1 MEKEVKKKKKL
12 KLNKR
17 RIIVLIVALILLLLL
32 IVGIVNLFKLLFA
45 KEKSVGNLSN
55 MGLVLEDGN
64 TVFYNK
70 FEDGIIKIKG
80 NKEYQIT
87 DETAYSM
94 TMYEDEIY
102 YLTVSSLDT
111 IELKKVKENGDG
123 LTKIKTLATTISKF
137 YIKDGYVYYASNGD
151 VKGISKLSLAD
162 NSENVIAVS
171 NVQDFVLEGD
181 TVYYVDNVG
190 YIYSSNLTGTDIK
203 EVAKDYKVKKIQIMK
218 KWIYFYDETENAL
231 CKIRLDGSDKKTVAT
246 FVNNEIYN
254 VTSKKIYYYD
264 SVNKQICKCDLKG
277 KKSTAIV
284 TLEATKPRINIVD
297 GHVYYLDNSKD
308 NTQIYQMF
316 RVKTS
321 GNAVKSIEY

>member
-17 RIIVLIVALILLLLL
+17 RIIVLVVALILLLLL
-32 IVGIVNLFKLLFA
+32 IVGIVNLFKLIFA

-70 FEDGIIKIKG
+70 FEDGIIKVKG

-111 IELKKVKENGDG
+111 IELKKVKDNGDG

-137 YIKDGYVYYASNGD
+137 YIKDGYVYYASNGE

-181 TVYYVDNVG
+181 AVYYVDNVG

-321 GNAVKSIEY
+321 GNAAKSIEY

>member
-1 MEKEVKKKKKL
+1 MKKKKKL

-321 GNAVKSIEY
+321 GNAAKSIEY

>member
-17 RIIVLIVALILLLLL
+17 RIIVLVVALIILLLL
-32 IVGIVNLFKLLFA
+32 IVGIVNLFKLIFA

-70 FEDGIIKIKG
+70 FEDGIIKVKG

-111 IELKKVKENGDG
+111 IELKKVKDNGDG

-137 YIKDGYVYYASNGD
+137 YIKDGYVYYASNGE

-321 GNAVKSIEY
+321 GNAAKSIEY

>member
-17 RIIVLIVALILLLLL
+17 RIIVLVVALILLLLL
-32 IVGIVNLFKLLFA
+32 IVGIVNLFKLIFA

-70 FEDGIIKIKG
+70 FEDGIIKVKG

-111 IELKKVKENGDG
+111 IELKKVKDNGDG

-137 YIKDGYVYYASNGD
+137 YIKDGYVYYASNGE

-321 GNAVKSIEY
+321 GNAAKSIEY

>member
-321 GNAVKSIEY
+321 GNAAKSIEY